1 MHPKALHKQFQ
12 AELQLYET
20 FNESLR
26 QVIDVEKCLYN
37 TKCEQ
42 EKKNLQKNEELE
54 KIIEDGCIVAAVD
67 SNTVEKGNQSI
78 FISTI
83 IRSRTLLENLINIG
97 NIFL

>member
-1 MHPKALHKQFQ
+1 MHPKALHKQFR
-12 AELQLYET
+12 AELQLYDT

-42 EKKNLQKNEELE
+42 EKKNSQKVTEKDEESE
-54 KIIEDGCIVAAVD
+54 KIIEDECTGAAID
-67 SNTVEKGNQSI
+67 SNTIEKGKKSI

-83 IRSRTLLENLINIG
+83 IHSKT
-97 NIFL
+97 